1 MPLFDDVLELARWVL
16 GHPLIRENYALGGG
30 TWLMLRHPRKARLST
45 DVDVFSAREEVSSFK
60 AMSELVES
68 CKRDKIAYD
77 IIRRGEHFC
86 QMFIEYPNKGKPTKV
101 DIGKIWHPV
110 RIEYD
115 EQLNC
120 SVISPNDMAMEK
132 LRCIVDRIEPTDLY
146 DLSLLRD
153 EYPSEFRNA
162 CMHLKTTA
170 ELEALIAAIN
180 RRLETLGEQGTKL
193 GLDVAQKEWLLQK
206 IPSMIQDLAGWSIK

>member
-1 MPLFDDVLELARWVL
+1 MALIEDVLELARWVL

-30 TWLMLRHPRKARLST
+30 SWLMLRHPQKARIST
-45 DVDVFSAREEVSSFK
+45 DVDVFSAKEDVSSYK

-68 CKRDKIAYD
+68 CKREGIGYE

-86 QMFIEYPNKGKPTKV
+86 QMFIEYPHKGKPIKV

-115 EQLNC
+115 AKLNC
-120 SVISPNDMAMEK
+120 PVISPGDMAMEK
-132 LRCIVDRIEPTDLY
+132 IHCVVNRIEPTDLY
-146 DLSLLRD
+146 DLCVLRD

-162 CMHLKTTA
+162 CLHLKTTD
-170 ELEALIAAIN
+170 ELEAFLAAIN
-180 RRLETLGEQGTKL
+180 QRLEMPGEPGTKL
-193 GLDVAQKEWLLQK
+193 GLDVAQNDWLLQMA
-206 IPSMIQDLAGWSIK
+206 PAMIQDITRWSIG